1 MNVIFDNKLSD
12 KTIKFKD
19 SHTGDC
25 FELNGELYFKGYFST
40 TGKPKAINIVT
51 GEIIDLDNSVTIV
64 PILAEF
70 RYKR

>member
-1 MNVIFDNKLSD
+1 MNVIFDNKLSN

-19 SHTGDC
+19 INTGDC
-25 FELNGELYFKGYFST
+25 FDLNGELYFKGYFGT
-40 TGKPKAINIVT
+40 TGKPKAVNIVT